1 MHRKQKRWLKNELLH
16 MVIFRRSY
24 LSLPFKIIFQLLLI
38 KKKKLISWGEQ
49 LFCAQGPRVVGSI
62 HVFLGHSD
70 VDKLAIPEYTGIEK

>member
-1 MHRKQKRWLKNELLH
+1 MKNELLH

-38 KKKKLISWGEQ
+38 KKKKVEQ
-49 LFCAQGPRVVGSI
+49 LFCAQGPTVVGSI